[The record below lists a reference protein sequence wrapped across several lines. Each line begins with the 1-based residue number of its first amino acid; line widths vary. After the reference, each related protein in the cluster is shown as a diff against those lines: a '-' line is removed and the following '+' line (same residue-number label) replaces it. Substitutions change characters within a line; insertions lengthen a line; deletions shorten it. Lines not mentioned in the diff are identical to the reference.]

1 MIMTVYE
8 WQTLLLS
15 LKIAGAAILFSLPIG
30 ILTAWILARCQF
42 YGKSLFDS
50 IIHLPLVLPPVVL
63 GYLLLLTMGRNG
75 IIGSWLN
82 HYLDISFSFNWQG
95 AALAS
100 AVVAFPLLVRS
111 IRLAIESI
119 DSRLENVARTL
130 GANRLRVFMT
140 ITLPLAFP
148 GILMGTVLGFARCL
162 GEFGATITFVSNI
175 QGETRTLPLAMYT
188 LLQMPNG
195 ENAALR
201 LCIISIALSLVALF
215 LSEVLNRWHKRKLLG
230 Q

>member
-1 MIMTVYE
+1 MILTEIE

-15 LKIAGAAILFSLPIG
+15 LKIASAAIFFSLPIG
-30 ILTAWILARCQF
+30 ILTAWVLARCKF
-42 YGKSLFDS
+42 FGKSLFDS
-50 IIHLPLVLPPVVL
+50 FVHLPLVLPPVVL
-63 GYLLLLTMGRNG
+63 GYLLLLTMGRRG
-75 IIGSWLN
+75 VIGQWLN
-82 HYLDISFSFNWQG
+82 EYLNISFSFNWQG

-100 AVVAFPLLVRS
+100 GVVAFPLMVRS

-119 DSRLENVARTL
+119 DTRLENVARTL
-130 GANRLRVFMT
+130 GAHKFRVFMT

-148 GILMGTVLGFARCL
+148 GILMGVILSFARCL

-188 LLQMPNG
+188 LLQTPNG
-195 ENAALR
+195 ESAALR
-201 LCIISIALSLVALF
+201 LCTISILLSLIALV
-215 LSEVLNRWHKRKLLG
+215 LSEALNRRHKNKLSG

>member
-1 MIMTVYE
+1 MILTEYE

-42 YGKSLFDS
+42 LGKSLFDS
-50 IIHLPLVLPPVVL
+50 IVHLPLVLPPVVL
-63 GYLLLLTMGRNG
+63 GYLLLITMGRHG
-75 IIGSWLN
+75 FIGEWLSY
-82 HYLDISFSFNWQG
+82 YLQISFSFNWQG

-100 AVVAFPLLVRS
+100 AVVAFPLMVRS

-119 DSRLENVARTL
+119 DLRLECVARTL
-130 GANRLRVFMT
+130 GASPLKVFIT

-148 GILMGTVLGFARCL
+148 GILMGIVLGFARCL

-195 ENAALR
+195 EHAALR
-201 LCIISIALSLVALF
+201 LCIISIVLSLVALF
-215 LSEVLNRWHKRKLLG
+215 LSEMLNRWHKKKLFG
-230 Q
+230 

>member
-1 MIMTVYE
+1 MLLTDFE

-15 LKIAGAAILFSLPIG
+15 LKIAGVAIIFSLPVG

-42 YGKSLFDS
+42 LGKSLFDS
-50 IIHLPLVLPPVVL
+50 FVHLPLVLPPVVL
-63 GYLLLLTMGRNG
+63 GYLLLLTMGKRG
-75 IIGSWLN
+75 ILGEWLN
-82 HYLDISFSFNWQG
+82 HYFNISFSFNWQG

-100 AVVAFPLLVRS
+100 AVVAFPLMVRS

-119 DSRLENVARTL
+119 DTRLENVARTL
-130 GANRLRVFMT
+130 GAHKFRVFIT

-148 GILMGTVLGFARCL
+148 GILMGIVLGFARCL

-188 LLQMPNG
+188 LLQIPDG
-195 ENAALR
+195 EQSAMR
-201 LCIISIALSLVALF
+201 LCIISIILSLVALF
-215 LSEVLNRWHKRKLLG
+215 LSEMLNRWHKRKLAG
-230 Q
+230 

>member
-1 MIMTVYE
+1 MLLTDFE

-15 LKIAGAAILFSLPIG
+15 LKIAGVAIACSLPIG
-30 ILTAWILARCQF
+30 IFIAWILARCQF
-42 YGKSLFDS
+42 WGKSCLDS
-50 IIHLPLVLPPVVL
+50 IVHLPLVLPPVVL
-63 GYLLLLTMGRNG
+63 GYLLLLTMGKQG
-75 IIGSWLN
+75 IIGKWLY

-100 AVVAFPLLVRS
+100 AVVAFPLMVRS

-119 DSRLENVARTL
+119 DGRLEQVARTL
-130 GANRLRVFMT
+130 GAKSLRVFIT

-148 GILMGTVLGFARCL
+148 GILMGIILGFARCL

-188 LLQMPNG
+188 LLQIPNG
-195 ENAALR
+195 EFAALR
-201 LCIISIALSLVALF
+201 LCIISIILSLVALF
-215 LSEVLNRWHKRKLLG
+215 LSEMLNRWHKKKIAG
-230 Q
+230 

>member
-1 MIMTVYE
+1 MILTEFE

-15 LKIAGAAILFSLPIG
+15 LKIAGVAIIFSLPIG

-42 YGKSLFDS
+42 WGKSLFDS
-50 IIHLPLVLPPVVL
+50 IVHLPLVLPPVVL
-63 GYLLLLTMGRNG
+63 GYLLLLTMGRRG
-75 IIGSWLN
+75 IFGEWLDQYFN
-82 HYLDISFSFNWQG
+82 ISFSFNWQG

-100 AVVAFPLLVRS
+100 AVVAFPLMVRS

-119 DSRLENVARTL
+119 DMRLENVARTL
-130 GANRLRVFMT
+130 GAHKFRVFIT

-148 GILMGTVLGFARCL
+148 GILMGVVLGFARCL

-188 LLQMPNG
+188 LLQMPDG
-195 ENAALR
+195 EQAAMR
-201 LCIISIALSLVALF
+201 LCIISIVLSLVALF
-215 LSEVLNRWHKRKLLG
+215 LSEMLNRLHKRKLDG
-230 Q
+230 

>member
-75 IIGSWLN
+75 IIGNWLN
-82 HYLDISFSFNWQG
+82 HYLNISFSFNWQG

-130 GANRLRVFMT
+130 GANPLRVFMT

-201 LCIISIALSLVALF
+201 LCIISIVLSLVALF
-215 LSEVLNRWHKRKLLG
+215 LSEMLNRWHKRKLLG

>member
-1 MIMTVYE
+1 MILTEYE

-42 YGKSLFDS
+42 LGKSLFDS
-50 IIHLPLVLPPVVL
+50 IVHLPLVLPPVVL
-63 GYLLLLTMGRNG
+63 GYLLLITMGRHG
-75 IIGSWLN
+75 FIGEWLSY
-82 HYLDISFSFNWQG
+82 YLQISFSFNWQG

-100 AVVAFPLLVRS
+100 AVVAFPLMVRS

-119 DSRLENVARTL
+119 DLRLECVARTL
-130 GANRLRVFMT
+130 GASPLKVFIT

-148 GILMGTVLGFARCL
+148 GILMGIVLGFARCL

-195 ENAALR
+195 EHAALR
-201 LCIISIALSLVALF
+201 LCIISIVLSLAALF
-215 LSEVLNRWHKRKLLG
+215 LSEMLNRWHKKKLFG
-230 Q
+230 

>member
-75 IIGSWLN
+75 IIGNWLN
-82 HYLDISFSFNWQG
+82 HYLNISFSFNWQG

-130 GANRLRVFMT
+130 GANPLRVFMT

-201 LCIISIALSLVALF
+201 LCIISIVLSLVALF
-215 LSEVLNRWHKRKLLG
+215 LSEMLNRWHKRKLSG

>member
-1 MIMTVYE
+1 MILTVYE

-15 LKIAGAAILFSLPIG
+15 LKIAGVAILFSLPFG

-75 IIGSWLN
+75 IIGNWLN
-82 HYLDISFSFNWQG
+82 HYLNISFSFNWQG

-130 GANRLRVFMT
+130 GATPLRVFMT

>member
-140 ITLPLAFP
+140 VTLPLAFP

-201 LCIISIALSLVALF
+201 LCIISIVLSLVALF
-215 LSEVLNRWHKRKLLG
+215 LSEMLNRWHKRKLLG